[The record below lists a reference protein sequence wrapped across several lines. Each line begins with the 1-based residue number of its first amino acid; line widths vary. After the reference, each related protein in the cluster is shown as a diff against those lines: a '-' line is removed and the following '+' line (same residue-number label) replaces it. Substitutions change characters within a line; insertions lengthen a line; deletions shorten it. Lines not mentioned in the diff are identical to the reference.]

1 MSSVDRRLLTTDEK
15 IAFIESLPPDF
26 WEWFETVRQYGPL
39 LKRLLESLA
48 ERRGPGSPI
57 DPPIDYGA
65 GPPEGVP
72 DGPRFYVERYDDG
85 APMLWFHTGVKTQG
99 WEQISALA
107 RLG

>member
-1 MSSVDRRLLTTDEK
+1 MSEADHRCQTTDEK

-26 WEWFETVRQYGPL
+26 WEWFEIVLQYGPL

-57 DPPIDYGA
+57 DPPIDFGA
-65 GPPEGVP
+65 GPPAGLP
-72 DGPRFYVERYDDG
+72 DGARFYVERYDEG
-85 APMLWFHTGVKTQG
+85 EPMLWFHTGVKTQE
-99 WEQISALA
+99 WERMSAVA